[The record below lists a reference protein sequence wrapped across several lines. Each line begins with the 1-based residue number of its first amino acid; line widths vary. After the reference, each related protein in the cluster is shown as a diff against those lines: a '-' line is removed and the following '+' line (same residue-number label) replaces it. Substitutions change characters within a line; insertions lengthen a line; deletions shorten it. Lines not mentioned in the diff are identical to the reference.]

1 MPHTHLHKHTLQLG
15 TCTYIHVCD
24 VCVCVCAC
32 ICVRVVVYIF
42 TLVLVLAIF
51 TPPAHFTRRLW
62 LLFLHYFLHISISG
76 ACLQFG
82 TLFFFFLFCCFALPC
97 THDFQSPVAFK
108 RSRQTERKRTESEK
122 RAAAAAAR
130 AAGEWQGC
138 CCCCTHLRL
147 LHSPV
152 CQSSVGLRDS
162 LLLSV
167 SFFSVTGYPG
177 RVPCL
182 SPRRRTDFWRK
193 WWSLLTIFLL
203 IYSGPRL

>member
-1 MPHTHLHKHTLQLG
+1 MLLSVCRSVCGHCYATHTLMHKHTLQLG

-82 TLFFFFLFCCFALPC
+82 IFSSFSF
-97 THDFQSPVAFK
+97 VASRYPARTISK
-108 RSRQTERKRTESEK
+108 VPLRSNVLDKLNGKERKVKSAQQQQQQPHEHQQESG
-122 RAAAAAAR
+122 RVAAAAPIYASFIA
-130 AAGEWQGC
+130 
-138 CCCCTHLRL
+138 
-147 LHSPV
+147 P
-152 CQSSVGLRDS
+152 SSVGLRDS
-162 LLLSV
+162 LSLFLSLGLLLLCNWLSG
-167 SFFSVTGYPG
+167 T
-177 RVPCL
+177 RAVPL
-182 SPRRRTDFWRK
+182 SASTH
-193 WWSLLTIFLL
+193 
-203 IYSGPRL
+203 

>member
-1 MPHTHLHKHTLQLG
+1 MHKHTLQLD

-82 TLFFFFLFCCFALPC
+82 TLFFSSFSF
-97 THDFQSPVAFK
+97 VASRYPARTISK
-108 RSRQTERKRTESEK
+108 VPLRSNVLDKLNGKERKVKSAQQQQQPHEQQQESG
-122 RAAAAAAR
+122 RVAAAAPIYASFIAPY
-130 AAGEWQGC
+130 ASQV
-138 CCCCTHLRL
+138 
-147 LHSPV
+147 SV
-152 CQSSVGLRDS
+152 CVTLS
-162 LLLSV
+162 LFLSV